1 MEEFKVL
8 DFIFAILQITLA
20 VGLMGFWG
28 MFYVTEYK
36 NKDRKMSETEYKHEL
51 SFPLPDLGWVLPN
64 LIISSIGL
72 LLREPF
78 GYFFTIT
85 AASVMMFLGFID
97 LAFNLQNG
105 GFNIKEH
112 GFDAYMSIF
121 IVSVML
127 ILGPIFLIFGW
138 FNVML

>member
-1 MEEFKVL
+1 ML
-8 DFIFAILQITLA
+8 NFIFAILQIILA

-28 MFYVTEYK
+28 MFYFTEYK
-36 NKDRKMSETEYKHEL
+36 NKERKMSETEYKHEL

-72 LLREPF
+72 LIGADF

-85 AASVMMFLGFID
+85 AASGMMFLGLID
-97 LAFNLQNG
+97 LAYNLQNG

-127 ILGPIFLIFGW
+127 IFGPIFLIFGW
-138 FNVML
+138 FNMML

>member
-1 MEEFKVL
+1 ML
-8 DFIFAILQITLA
+8 NFIFAIFQILIA
-20 VGLMGFWG
+20 LGLLGFWV
-28 MFYVTEYK
+28 MFYFTEYK
-36 NKDRKMSETEYKHEL
+36 NREDRKMPEAEFKHEL
-51 SFPLPDLGWVLPN
+51 SFPLPDLGWILPN

-72 LLREPF
+72 LMRENF

-85 AASVMMFLGFID
+85 AASGMMFLGLID
-97 LAFNLQNG
+97 LAYNLQND
-105 GFNIKEH
+105 GFNTKKH

-138 FNVML
+138 LNVIV

>member
-85 AASVMMFLGFID
+85 AASGMMFLGLID
-97 LAFNLQNG
+97 LAFNLQNK

-121 IVSVML
+121 IVSIML

-138 FNVML
+138 FNMML